1 MLETG
6 NLKLETGCWI
16 LETWNLELETFLLGI
31 IQGATEFL
39 PISSSAHLVIAQA
52 VLDVQF
58 PGLLVE
64 IVLHLGTLVSVLI
77 YFRRDLMQLAGGF
90 FRAGND
96 GTASRREVGYL
107 ALATLPT
114 VVVAL
119 ALGEAVEAAFDNVA
133 FTGWMLLATT
143 VVLASTRWSI
153 SREAAGMSWAI
164 ALIMGT
170 AQALAILPG
179 ISRSGITIAAGLW
192 LGLGGKAA
200 ARFAFLMAIPAI
212 LGAGIFKLLDVME
225 GAAQSIPGLMAGFLA
240 AALVGYIV
248 IAWLMNIL
256 RKGQMH
262 FFASY
267 TLLAGLMVIFWL

>member
-1 MLETG
+1 M
-6 NLKLETGCWI
+6 KLET
-16 LETWNLELETFLLGI
+16 LLLGV

-52 VLDVQF
+52 LLSEWIPSRDVQS

-64 IVLHLGTLVSVLI
+64 IVLHLGTLISVLI
-77 YFRRDLMQLAGGF
+77 YFRRDLWQLAGGF

-96 GTASRREVGYL
+96 GTASRQEVGYL
-107 ALATLPT
+107 ALATVPA
-114 VVVAL
+114 VVMAL
-119 ALGEAVEAAFDNVA
+119 TLGEAVEAAFESVT
-133 FTGWMLLATT
+133 FTGLMLLVTT
-143 VVLASTRWSI
+143 LVLVSTRWASLKEGVAI
-153 SREAAGMSWAI
+153 SWGI
-164 ALIMGT
+164 ALIMGA
-170 AQALAILPG
+170 AQALAIMPG

-225 GAAQSIPGLMAGFLA
+225 GAAPSIPGLISGFLA
-240 AALVGYIV
+240 AALVGYVV

-262 FFASY
+262 FFAGY
-267 TLLAGLMVIFWL
+267 TLLVGLMVIFWM

>member
-1 MLETG
+1 MESLSTV
-6 NLKLETGCWI
+6 
-16 LETWNLELETFLLGI
+16 LLGV

-52 VLDVQF
+52 LLHVQS
-58 PGLLVE
+58 PGLVVE

-77 YFRRDLMQLAGGF
+77 YFRRDLWLLVGGF
-90 FRAGND
+90 FHVGSN
-96 GTASRREVGYL
+96 GTESRREIGYL
-107 ALATLPT
+107 ALATLPA

-119 ALGEAVEAAFDNVA
+119 TLDDAVEAAFDDVD
-133 FTGWMLLATT
+133 FTGWMLLVTT
-143 VVLASTRWSI
+143 VVLASTRWTSPGKRI
-153 SREAAGMSWAI
+153 GLSWVV

-179 ISRSGITIAAGLW
+179 ISRSGVTIAAGMW

-212 LGAGIFKLLDVME
+212 LGAGVFNLLDLAE
-225 GAAQSIPGLMAGFLA
+225 GAPQFTSGLMSGFLA
-240 AALVGYIV
+240 AALVGYGV
-248 IAWLMNIL
+248 IAWFMNIL
-256 RKGQMH
+256 RKGRLH

-267 TLLAGLMVIFWL
+267 TLLVGLVVIFRL